1 MLQFAMFSGRTPK
14 DDYDRDNKDKK
25 VGGDASNDNADDQNE
40 EEEEEEE
47 SSVSN
52 QNIWTEAMSRVT
64 GGGVGV
70 GSTYY
75 KTGDT
80 NSKEG
85 SIDDDDDKDDDDDDD
100 DKGDNNISAKNKKVS
115 KRSTIKQKAR
125 SLFTSIRRAPLWPVL
140 LSIGAGYRLGVRV
153 TTNSM
158 LQTAATKTAKK
169 ATEKATMAVAT
180 TTRSRQTVVL
190 STIIVFMTAR
200 EVWRYVPAW
209 IKRQVKLPFSRKF
222 AASVPRA
229 AGGSGSGTASGGSGA
244 RAVPAQ
250 DFVDPNDLT
259 SLPNIAAKLQSL
271 SALASEKLSSPLENG
286 ALQAASVAL
295 IRLIGQLK
303 AQVPAERDD
312 RYDKQ
317 QELGDND
324 GGMWQSND
332 PEKVLEGLDEAFE
345 FADWAYNE
353 LPDEKTLTE
362 ALAEKDFYLLRHD
375 AVVLP
380 GSVAHYIAISKER
393 KVALVGI
400 KGTSTFED
408 LLTDCCGSAITHELE
423 GPFVEGGST
432 EIRCHE
438 GVITAAKR
446 LADDLI
452 LIVEELLLPNDYKL
466 LITGH
471 SLGAGV
477 AALVGVI
484 LRSRFRALLHDD
496 GSLLKVLAFASPP
509 ILDYDNAMDCKAF
522 TTTIVNNSD
531 IIPRSSLSNLVVML
545 ELLKTVNKKLEEKG
559 LNPKDFSS
567 SAAFLRLLTE
577 AKDGNMLMTVEEMRD
592 TMEAAFEKVELR
604 DPDHLYVPGRV
615 IHLYDL
621 WSKQGAVEV
630 DEKIAKKAQAVNTK
644 AKEGDDENDVVEEEE
659 EVRTAER
666 LYVGDGASNIL
677 RYIEFDARMLTDH
690 LSPGYRSS
698 IKALRSP
705 QAP

>member
-1 MLQFAMFSGRTPK
+1 MLQFAMFSGLAPK
-14 DDYDRDNKDKK
+14 DDYDKDNKGK
-25 VGGDASNDNADDQNE
+25 GDADKDNDNDKNE
-40 EEEEEEE
+40 EEESKTVDDNKNEEE
-47 SSVSN
+47 S
-52 QNIWTEAMSRVT
+52 
-64 GGGVGV
+64 
-70 GSTYY
+70 
-75 KTGDT
+75 KTVD
-80 NSKEG
+80 SKEG
-85 SIDDDDDKDDDDDDD
+85 NDKDDDDDD
-100 DKGDNNISAKNKKVS
+100 DKGDDDDTKNEKSS
-115 KRSTIKQKAR
+115 KRPRSTSFKTKAL
-125 SLFTSIRRAPLWPVL
+125 SLFQSIRRAPLWPEL
-140 LSIGAGYRLGVRV
+140 LSIAVGYQLGVRV

-158 LQTAATKTAKK
+158 TNSMVQTTATKAAAKTAA
-169 ATEKATMAVAT
+169 KATMAAVT
-180 TTRSRQTVVL
+180 TSRSRQTIVL
-190 STIIVFMTAR
+190 STIIIAMTAR

-209 IKRQVKLPFSRKF
+209 IKRQVKLPFVSKKFKARKSSVGGGGGR
-222 AASVPRA
+222 AAATATA
-229 AGGSGSGTASGGSGA
+229 AGGGGGGGVA
-244 RAVPAQ
+244 IAVPSE
-250 DFVDPNDLT
+250 DILDPNDMT
-259 SLPNIAAKLQSL
+259 SLPNIAIKLQSL
-271 SALASEKLSSPLENG
+271 SALASKKLTSPLEPG

-295 IRLIGQLK
+295 IQLVGQLK
-303 AQVPAERDD
+303 ARRPEERDD
-312 RYDKQ
+312 RYDRQ
-317 QELGDND
+317 QQLGDDD
-324 GGMWQSND
+324 GDSNMQSNN

-353 LPDEKTLTE
+353 LPDEQPLRE

-380 GSVAHYIAISKER
+380 GSVAHYIAISKDR

-400 KGTSTFED
+400 KGTSSFED
-408 LLTDCCGSAITHELE
+408 LLTDCCGAAITHELE

-438 GVITAAKR
+438 GVIIAANR
-446 LADDLI
+446 LADDLTI
-452 LIVEELLLPNDYKL
+452 IVEELLLPNDYKL

-484 LRSRFRALLHDD
+484 LRSRFPALLRDD
-496 GSLLKVLAFASPP
+496 GTLLKVLAFASPP
-509 ILDYDNAMDCKAF
+509 VLDYDNAMDCKAF

-559 LNPKDFSS
+559 LNPKDFNSW
-567 SAAFLRLLTE
+567 AAFVRMLTVD
-577 AKDGNMLMTVEEMRD
+577 KDGEMLMTVDEVRD

-604 DPDHLYVPGRV
+604 DPDHLYVPGQV

-630 DEKIAKKAQAVNTK
+630 DEKIAKKARQVNAK
-644 AKEGDDENDVVEEEE
+644 VKEGDDEKDAVEEE

-677 RYIEFDARMLTDH
+677 RHIEMDARMLTDH

-698 IKALRSP
+698 IKALLSP
-705 QAP
+705 QPAP